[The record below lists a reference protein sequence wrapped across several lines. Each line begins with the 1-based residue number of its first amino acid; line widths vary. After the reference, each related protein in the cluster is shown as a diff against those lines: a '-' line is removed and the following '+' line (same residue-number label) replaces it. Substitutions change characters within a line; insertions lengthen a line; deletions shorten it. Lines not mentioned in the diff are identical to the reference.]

1 MNARFATPQTTPDST
16 WEMPLGVIL
25 SIALHLLVAL
35 LAIFGLP
42 FMVEPPP
49 PVEESVPVDL
59 VPLGETTTSAPPK
72 AEQQQ
77 PVEKPAEK
85 PPEPPKPEAKVEPP
99 KPEPPKPEPP
109 KEEPKPEPPK
119 AVPPPPPP
127 APTPPPPE
135 PKAEVP
141 LPSPERKPEPPKE
154 TPKPPDQLAEVKPQK
169 KPPPPPDDFQSLL
182 KTIDKMKPQPQK
194 TDDLAKA
201 IDSLRPSQPTPPAAQ
216 PQQQAVAPSLAP
228 IPDRPSASEISIV
241 QAQIERHWNFDV
253 GARDAANLVVQVK
266 VALLPDGTV
275 ARADIVSDPRYDS
288 DSFYRSAADSARRA
302 VLAASPLNL
311 PPNSYDKFKEI
322 TFSFDPRNAV
332 R

>member
-1 MNARFATPQTTPDST
+1 MNARFATPQTAHESA
-16 WEMPLGVIL
+16 WEMPLGVVL
-25 SIALHLLVAL
+25 SIVLHLLVAF

-42 FMVEPPP
+42 FVVEPPP

-72 AEQQQ
+72 VEEQQ
-77 PVEKPAEK
+77 PVQKPEEK
-85 PPEPPKPEAKVEPP
+85 PPEPPKPQ
-99 KPEPPKPEPP
+99 PP

-119 AVPPPPPP
+119 AAPPPPPAPVPPPPPP
-127 APTPPPPE
+127 APPPPPPT

-141 LPSPERKPEPPKE
+141 LPSPEKKPEPPQE

-194 TDDLAKA
+194 QDDLAKA
-201 IDSLRPSQPTPPAAQ
+201 IESLRPSQPTPQAPQ
-216 PQQQAVAPSLAP
+216 PQQQQQTSSSSRAANISLQP
-228 IPDRPSASEISIV
+228 TASELDYV
-241 QAQIERHWNFDV
+241 RGQIERHWNFDI
-253 GARDAANLVVQVK
+253 GARDAGNLIVQVH
-266 VALLPDGTV
+266 VALLPDGSV
-275 ARADIVSDPRYDS
+275 VRADIVPDPRYDT

-302 VLAASPLNL
+302 VLAASPLRL
-311 PPNSYDKFKEI
+311 PPNSYDKFKDL
-322 TFSFDPRNAV
+322 TLKFDPRNAV